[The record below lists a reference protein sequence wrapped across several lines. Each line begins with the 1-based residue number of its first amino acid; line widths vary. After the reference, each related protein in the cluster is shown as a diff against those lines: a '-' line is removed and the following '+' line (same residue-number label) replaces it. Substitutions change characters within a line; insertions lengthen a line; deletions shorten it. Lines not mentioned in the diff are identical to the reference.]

1 MFHAT
6 LLMIPTCFIHIIC
19 HYYAFSETNLL
30 TRCHSASFCLLC
42 LFIAEKAQKP
52 KCSEKSRKITEILF
66 HRKTHGARRASQGE
80 AQGLLPIGRR
90 GLEGGHP
97 TLWGGPLGTL
107 PTPTLRLFKPSW
119 PKTSGPLHETP
130 ENIQGRRHIAKL
142 QFGGQ
147 KSLFRHPAG
156 AGNCPRSHLHRHL
169 HRHRCLHDEEGV
181 IHPRGWGLRC
191 SYVVHLSL
199 YVI

>member
-1 MFHAT
+1 MSYLSMNKTMQADICDM
-6 LLMIPTCFIHIIC
+6 LLIINKLELNMRDHWYVSNVSIISDVPCLFYDNTYMVCLHFIS
-19 HYYAFSETNLL
+19 YYGIYWTNLL

-66 HRKTHGARRASQGE
+66 RRKTHGARRASQGE

-107 PTPTLRLFKPSW
+107 PTPPLRL
-119 PKTSGPLHETP
+119 
-130 ENIQGRRHIAKL
+130 
-142 QFGGQ
+142 
-147 KSLFRHPAG
+147 
-156 AGNCPRSHLHRHL
+156 
-169 HRHRCLHDEEGV
+169 
-181 IHPRGWGLRC
+181 
-191 SYVVHLSL
+191 
-199 YVI
+199 